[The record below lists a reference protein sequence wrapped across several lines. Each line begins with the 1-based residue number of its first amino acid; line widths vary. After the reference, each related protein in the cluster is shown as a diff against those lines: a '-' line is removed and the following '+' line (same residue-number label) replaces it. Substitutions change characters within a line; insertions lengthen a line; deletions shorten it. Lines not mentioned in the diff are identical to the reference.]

1 MSVSAQ
7 QLAKIVGKP
16 VNANMVSIEVA
27 LDAYGERFGLG
38 ATALHRLAHYV
49 PQLAHE
55 SGAFRYD
62 REVWG
67 PTPAQERYD
76 IRPDLGN
83 TPERDG
89 DGERN
94 AGRGPL
100 QITGGH
106 NLREFTAWARKHID
120 PNAPDFFA
128 NPDLI
133 NTDPWEGIGPLW
145 YWSTRKLNGYA
156 DDNDIEM
163 ITRRINGG
171 LNGFADRLHWY
182 TRTALVLAGYEPD
195 AVKSFQIDAQRAGML
210 PPDEPGKPT
219 QIDGVAGPKTRSALH
234 MTLAKA
240 QPVLSDAGKPAV
252 EVKPAPVTE
261 EVETPVVVAPKGSD
275 KTLWTRINGAWAFI
289 AIPFA
294 AFGQLETAWKIA
306 LVVGTLGSVGFLL
319 WKGEKIA
326 SRVKAVVKA
335 FGE

>member
-7 QLAKIVGKP
+7 QLAKITGKP
-16 VNANMVSIEVA
+16 VNANMASIEIG
-27 LDAYGERFGLG
+27 LDAYGERFGL
-38 ATALHRLAHYV
+38 TALHRLAHYIC
-49 PQLAHE
+49 QLAHE

-67 PTPAQERYD
+67 PTPAQARYD
-76 IRPDLGN
+76 TRTDLGN

-100 QITGGH
+100 QITGGA
-106 NLREFTAWARKHID
+106 NLREFTAWARKNID
-120 PNAPDFFA
+120 PKAPDFFA

-133 NTDPWEGIGPLW
+133 NTDPWEGVGPLW
-145 YWSTRKLNGYA
+145 YWSARKLNGYA

-171 LNGFADRLHWY
+171 LNGFDDRLHWY

-195 AVKSFQIDAQRAGML
+195 AIRSFQIDAQRAGLL
-210 PPDEPGKPT
+210 PPDEPNKPS

-234 MTLAKA
+234 MSLAKS
-240 QPVLSDAGKPAV
+240 QPASQPTVGA
-252 EVKPAPVTE
+252 KPAPVTE
-261 EVETPVVVAPKGSD
+261 EVETPVVVTPKGAE
-275 KTLWTRINGAWAFI
+275 KTLWTRLNGVWLALAV
-289 AIPFA
+289 PFA
-294 AFGQLETAWKIA
+294 SFGDLPTPWKIA
-306 LVVGTLGSVGFLL
+306 LVAGVVLSITFLL

-326 SRVKAVVKA
+326 ARVKSVVKA